1 MEKIIIQDQD
11 FKEKMKNLV
20 EPYLA
25 IRKSELWPERE
36 PERKIH
42 CVKYHADNPKAV
54 VMISHGYTETA
65 EKYKEIIYYFLK
77 GILIYTSEKRKYLSS
92 LSDIHEIVS
101 NEPIKKEA
109 KKRKR
114 QES

>member
-1 MEKIIIQDQD
+1 
-11 FKEKMKNLV
+11 MKNLV

-25 IRKSELWPERE
+25 IRKRELWPERE

-65 EKYKEIIYYFLK
+65 EKYKEIIYVNS
-77 GILIYTSEKRKYLSS
+77 ILYNSKKAATSAGL
-92 LSDIHEIVS
+92 
-101 NEPIKKEA
+101 EPTRVA
-109 KKRKR
+109 P
-114 QES
+114 

>member
-1 MEKIIIQDQD
+1 MEKVIIQDQD

-25 IRKSELWPERE
+25 IRKRELWPERE

-77 GILIYTSEKRKYLSS
+77 AGYHVYPAFRK
-92 LSDIHEIVS
+92 
-101 NEPIKKEA
+101 
-109 KKRKR
+109 
-114 QES
+114 